1 MAGDELFGL
10 ASRGSGEV
18 PAYGGFSRER
28 ASGFERVRVLRRER
42 PGDERSRHNSH
53 VGRAFHRKPASL
65 TQDAVGVPVSF
76 FVGGEQIVLNG
87 MDFEVWCMHLL
98 GTLFARKG
106 HRIMLL
112 SVSDGHGSDVLLPE
126 DGILVRCVLR
136 AGQVSADVVR
146 AASESAQSF
155 DMWSGVVMTNSI
167 FDKKAVD
174 EAFVSDVL
182 LLDGASL
189 VGMLGEVRATNG
201 KPLGLHALPYMTDH
215 AVRAH

>member
-1 MAGDELFGL
+1 MAKDELFGRV
-10 ASRGSGEV
+10 SRGPGEV
-18 PAYGGFSRER
+18 PAYGGFARER

-42 PGDERSRHNSH
+42 SGDEGFRRNSQ

-76 FVGGEQIVLNG
+76 LVGGEQVVLDG

-98 GTLFARKG
+98 GALFSRKG

-112 SVSDGHGSDVLLPE
+112 SASDGHGADVVLPE
-126 DGILVRCVLR
+126 DGLLVRCVLR

-146 AASESAQSF
+146 AAAESASRLG
-155 DMWSGVVMTNSI
+155 MWSGVVMTNSI
-167 FDKKAVD
+167 FDRDAID
-174 EAFVSDVL
+174 EVFVSDVL

-189 VGMLGEVRATNG
+189 VGMLGEVRAAKG
-201 KPLGLHALPYMTDH
+201 RPLGFHALPYMTDH
-215 AVRAH
+215 AVRVH